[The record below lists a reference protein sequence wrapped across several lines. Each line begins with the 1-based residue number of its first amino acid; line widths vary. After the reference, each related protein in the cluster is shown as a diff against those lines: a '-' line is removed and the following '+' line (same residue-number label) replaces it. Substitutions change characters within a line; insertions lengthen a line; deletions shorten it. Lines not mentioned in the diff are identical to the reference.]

1 VIGVG
6 LGRTGTGSLKDALNL
21 LGYKTFHM
29 SELPKDLD
37 RWAKVW
43 TDTYKKIDDG
53 TIARADWDTL
63 YQDYTATTDFPSAM
77 FPRELLAAY
86 PSAKFILTTR
96 PTEKWYQSTL
106 NTIYRT
112 ASFPMLQLSKLL
124 YPSQRK
130 IKTISRR
137 FWVNFFRGRFVSD
150 GKEIFNEHNQLCR
163 DIIPKEQLLEFRVEE
178 GWEPLCKFL
187 EKPIPSAPFPF
198 SNEGK
203 EMAASLDSWE
213 KNLWKQFIIYYVSP
227 TIGVAALGAA
237 AFFNRNNRNTIIS
250 VLKEA
255 QEWISN

>member
-1 VIGVG
+1 MLSETDVSRIGGGRMEVIGVG

-96 PTEKWYQSTL
+96 PTEKC
-106 NTIYRT
+106 
-112 ASFPMLQLSKLL
+112 
-124 YPSQRK
+124 QRK
-130 IKTISRR
+130 IKAISRR

-227 TIGVAALGAA
+227 TICVAALGAA

-255 QEWISN
+255 QGWISS